1 MQAKEGDVV
10 RVHYTGRLTDGTL
23 FDSSEGREPLEF
35 TIGAGQM
42 IKGFDSGVLGMAVG
56 DKKTLE
62 ITPHDAYGERDEEA
76 VIEFPLSNI
85 PDDMKLETGM
95 QLTLRNQFGQ
105 PIPVVVL
112 EVKEEIVVMDANHSL
127 AGKDLVFDIELVE
140 IIVV

>member
-1 MQAKEGDVV
+1 
-10 RVHYTGRLTDGTL
+10 
-23 FDSSEGREPLEF
+23 
-35 TIGAGQM
+35 
-42 IKGFDSGVLGMAVG
+42 MAVG